1 MFSNFY
7 FFYRSLCRRKG
18 ITSWNFS
25 PHQFLIRK
33 NGEATYSNKDVHYS
47 KSTLLIT
54 KVLSDIYDFTFA
66 VYLQHTPE
74 SIALTDTRIDR
85 YKVKWKS
92 ETMGALIN
100 QREEYEKELSE
111 FLLLADKFTIK
122 NVVSTSGTIEK
133 THIKLS
139 RILLRFALFFAISE

>member
-1 MFSNFY
+1 MRFICFVIFIFSTDLFASERELPVGTFRGISFSLEKNGQEIFSN
-7 FFYRSLCRRKG
+7 
-18 ITSWNFS
+18 N
-25 PHQFLIRK
+25 
-33 NGEATYSNKDVHYS
+33 DVYYS
-47 KSTLLIT
+47 KSTLQIT

-92 ETMGALIN
+92 ETMGVLIN

-111 FLLLADKFTIK
+111 FLLLSDKFTIK
-122 NVVSTSGTIEK
+122 SLVSTSGIIE
-133 THIKLS
+133 TQTYVI
-139 RILLRFALFFAISE
+139 E